1 VAAVAVVAVALVF
14 GRAPEQ
20 PGGPPLSSYT
30 TRPDGLAA
38 YADLLARAGHD
49 VRRIRA
55 PLAEHAPPVDET
67 LFVIGGAPLPRA
79 DREALQAFG
88 ARGGRLVRRGDGGIL
103 TNRALP
109 IGDHAARAL
118 VLAGPPSRR
127 VAFVESVHGF
137 HERRGLGA
145 LPAAVRWCLWLLALA
160 AAVFLL
166 ARGRRLGPPEAAARE
181 LPPPRRAHV
190 DALAAA
196 LARVQDRPAAAAP
209 VRAAARE
216 ALARRAGLG
225 PAPDDAVL
233 RVAAQR
239 LGLPDDEVRAIAGDG
254 GDLLATGRALAH
266 LTATTTETT

>member
-1 VAAVAVVAVALVF
+1 
-14 GRAPEQ
+14 
-20 PGGPPLSSYT
+20 
-30 TRPDGLAA
+30 
-38 YADLLARAGHD
+38 
-49 VRRIRA
+49 
-55 PLAEHAPPVDET
+55 
-67 LFVIGGAPLPRA
+67 
-79 DREALQAFG
+79 
-88 ARGGRLVRRGDGGIL
+88 VRRGDGGIL

-118 VLAGPPSRR
+118 LLAGPPSRR
-127 VAFVESVHGF
+127 VAFLESVHGF

-145 LPAAVRWCLWLLALA
+145 LPVAVRWCLWLSALA

-166 ARGRRLGPPEAAARE
+166 ARGRRLGPPEAASRE
-181 LPPPRRAHV
+181 LPPPRRVHV

-225 PAPDDAVL
+225 PAADDAAL
-233 RVAAQR
+233 RGAARR

-266 LTATTTETT
+266 LTATTTTETT